1 MKPVIVDEDSVE
13 IFVKQLLGQLPLEI
27 IEPDVQVL
35 Q

>member
-1 MKPVIVDEDSVE
+1 MKPVIVDEDGVE

-27 IEPDVQVL
+27 IEPDVQEL